1 VKAIKQTL
9 EAQGIKASII
19 RRTQRMWKVKEFS
32 GIARVDYLINNFI
45 KENKIEDFKIEGY
58 TVTHGERLNVIIR
71 YWEDEQHD

>member
-1 VKAIKQTL
+1 
-9 EAQGIKASII
+9 
-19 RRTQRMWKVKEFS
+19 MWKVKEFS